1 MARGSGFRARMF
13 TLAAMRNPDSTRTV
27 HTKTWTRLRL
37 KRFRSSMR
45 APRQNPV
52 TPLPM
57 SAVSTTSKAIVAN
70 QARSIDSSGTSSAT
84 AGRVISSRSRSK
96 PYHPLN
102 FGEWVMARLVLR

>member
-1 MARGSGFRARMF
+1 MARGSGFPARRF

-27 HTKTWTRLRL
+27 HTKTWIRLRL

-70 QARSIDSSGTSSAT
+70 QARSIDLLRDEQRD
-84 AGRVISSRSRSK
+84 GRQG
-96 PYHPLN
+96 HQQQ
-102 FGEWVMARLVLR
+102 EQE